1 MIGNSKRILL
11 TGGAGFIGS
20 HVAEALLRRH
30 VHLSIVD
37 NLDEFYSPAWKKANL
52 ETIRKIGPFDFF
64 NQDICAID
72 PMREIVAGIRP
83 DAIVHLA
90 ARAGVRP
97 SIEQPRLYEQVNV
110 GGTVNVL
117 ELCKEFQVS
126 RLIFGSSS
134 SVYGANSRAP
144 FSESQSVLRPISPY
158 AATKLA
164 GELFCHTYAHLYKL
178 PVVAL
183 RFFTVYGPRQRPDL
197 AIHKFTAR
205 IEAGKPLPI
214 FGDGETGRDYTYVD
228 DIVAGVLGALDYD
241 FASADSSSGG
251 TPFEICNLGNSHPVK
266 LSELVGMIE
275 HATGKNAIVQREA
288 PQQGDVPLTWADIA
302 KAGKLLGYR
311 PQTTLEQGLKN
322 FVAWYRAA
330 KPSLRA

>member
-1 MIGNSKRILL
+1 MAGNAKRILL

-20 HVAEALLRRH
+20 HLAEALLRSGAA
-30 VHLSIVD
+30 LSIVD

-52 ETIRKIGPFDFF
+52 EAIRRIGPFDFF
-64 NQDICAID
+64 DRDICATD
-72 PMREIVAGIRP
+72 RLRETFASARP

-110 GGTVNVL
+110 AGTVNLL
-117 ELCKEFQVS
+117 ELCREFRVS

-134 SVYGANSRAP
+134 SVYGASSSAP
-144 FSESQSVLRPISPY
+144 FSEKESGLRPISPY

-164 GELFCHTYAHLYKL
+164 GELFCYTYAHLYNL
-178 PVVAL
+178 PVMAL

-197 AIHKFTAR
+197 AIHKFVAR

-228 DIVAGVLGALDYD
+228 DIVAGVLGALDYEI
-241 FASADSSSGG
+241 SSTDGA
-251 TPFEICNLGNSHPVK
+251 PFEVCNLGNSHPVK
-266 LSELVGMIE
+266 LSELVRMLE
-275 HATGKNAIVQREA
+275 RVTGKKAIVQREV
-288 PQQGDVPLTWADIA
+288 PQQGDVPLTWADIS
-302 KAGKLLGYR
+302 KAEKLLGYR
-311 PQTTLEQGLKN
+311 PQTTLEEGLKK

-330 KPSLRA
+330 DPGLRA